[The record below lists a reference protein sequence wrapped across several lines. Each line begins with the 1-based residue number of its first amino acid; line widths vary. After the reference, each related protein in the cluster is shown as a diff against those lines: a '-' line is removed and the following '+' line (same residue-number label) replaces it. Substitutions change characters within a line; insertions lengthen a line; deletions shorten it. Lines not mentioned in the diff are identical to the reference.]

1 MKKRG
6 GGEKSWNGGGTGV
19 LEEGTNGGCCQCGEK
34 PGGSESFMLASLL
47 LRCQVESRWR
57 DGRWNTTCSCVRV
70 EKTEGKGRA

>member
-6 GGEKSWNGGGTGV
+6 GGEKSWNGGGAGV

-47 LRCQVESRWR
+47 LRR
-57 DGRWNTTCSCVRV
+57 
-70 EKTEGKGRA
+70 